1 MTAVLHSNQVSW
13 GALVSAPPSSAT
25 QVTSIVLGARQ
36 DEYQHL
42 LLEWLGSS
50 VYVLESSR
58 FDTPAFLIG
67 DALIL
72 SETELEMHLAFL
84 ELTGT
89 TRALLELR
97 VVKDDLLEIRV
108 LEW

>member
-1 MTAVLHSNQVSW
+1 MLHSNQVSW
-13 GALVSAPPSSAT
+13 GALVSAPSSAT
-25 QVTSIVLGARQ
+25 QIANIICGARQ

-50 VYVLESSR
+50 VFVLESSR

-72 SETELEMHLAFL
+72 SEGELEMHLAFL
-84 ELTGT
+84 EITGL

-97 VVKDDLLEIRV
+97 VAGDDLLELRV

>member
-1 MTAVLHSNQVSW
+1 MTAVLHSSSISW
-13 GALVSAPPSSAT
+13 GASVSAPPSSAT
-25 QVTSIVLGARQ
+25 QIANVVLGARQ

-58 FDTPAFLIG
+58 FATPAFLIG
-67 DALIL
+67 DAMIL
-72 SETELEMHLAFL
+72 SECELEMHLAFF
-84 ELTGT
+84 EITGT
-89 TRALLELR
+89 TRALLEIR
-97 VVKDDLLEIRV
+97 VVRDDLLEIRL

>member
-1 MTAVLHSNQVSW
+1 MTAVLHSSSISW
-13 GALVSAPPSSAT
+13 GATNCAPSSIA
-25 QVTSIVLGARQ
+25 QIASIVCGARQ

-42 LLEWLGSS
+42 LLEWLGNQ

-72 SETELEMHLAFL
+72 SEIELEMHLGFL

-89 TRALLELR
+89 TRALLEIR
-97 VVKDDLLEIRV
+97 VTTDDLLELRV

>member
-1 MTAVLHSNQVSW
+1 MLHSDQVSW
-13 GALVSAPPSSAT
+13 GALVSAPQPSSVA
-25 QVTSIVLGARQ
+25 QIASIARGARQ

-42 LLEWLGSS
+42 LLEWLENQ
-50 VYVLESSR
+50 VFVLESSR

-67 DALIL
+67 DALFL
-72 SETELEMHLAFL
+72 SETDLEMHLSFL
-84 ELTGT
+84 EITGT

-97 VVKDDLLEIRV
+97 VAKDDLLELRV